1 MIWLRGE
8 YSSVD
13 DREKLDLGAITALL
27 HSTYWAANRP
37 REVIARTL
45 HHSLNFGLFWR
56 GRQIG
61 FARVVTDHA
70 TVGYLCDVVIAPEH
84 RGKGLGGWLLET
96 LLNHPNLRTCRIDLF
111 TKDAQEFYR
120 EFGFQ
125 PHKYTNLV
133 RYPPDYAGGGDVAP
147 ETDPSS
153 FPSP

>member
-1 MIWLRGE
+1 MIWLRDE
-8 YSSVD
+8 YSLVD
-13 DREKLDLGAITALL
+13 DREKLDLEAITALL
-27 HSTYWAANRP
+27 HSTYWAAHRP
-37 REVIARTL
+37 REIIARTL

-120 EFGFQ
+120 EFGFG

-147 ETDPSS
+147 RT
-153 FPSP
+153 

>member
-8 YSSVD
+8 YSLVD
-13 DREKLDLGAITALL
+13 DRDKLDLGAITALL
-27 HSTYWAANRP
+27 QSTYWAANRP
-37 REVIARTL
+37 REIIARTL

-120 EFGFQ
+120 EFGFR

-147 ETDPSS
+147 GTESS
-153 FPSP
+153 PFPSP

>member
-1 MIWLRGE
+1 MIWLRDE
-8 YSSVD
+8 YSLVD
-13 DREKLDLGAITALL
+13 DRDKLDLGAITALL
-27 HSTYWAANRP
+27 HSTYWAAHRP
-37 REVIARTL
+37 REIIARTL

-84 RGKGLGGWLLET
+84 RGKGLGSWLLET

-147 ETDPSS
+147 GT
-153 FPSP
+153 